1 MRTKQ
6 MKKTGS
12 LLILLLMACLLF
24 GSLFP
29 AALADAA
36 EGTSQAVY
44 DEAGLFTEGQKA
56 SLENEA
62 KKYGEKAKVS
72 YYIVTKNVYRENDFS
87 GYLGDIESYTV
98 DLSEK
103 FYEEVAKTEGNED
116 AVIFTIVIE
125 YDSYEIGGTVDR
137 DSFTDRYADV
147 SGQGYGKERL
157 DDNRCQMVFN
167 QIKSQLSSG
176 DFDGAA
182 EKMMRISCKYMKFRP
197 GVDPSLF
204 IFRLWFQI
212 LLALIVGGVVVGMM
226 VYHSG
231 GKITVNDRTYLDTS
245 TSRILAR
252 RDTYLRTTVTKSK
265 KESSS
270 SGGGGGGHSGGGGG
284 SHGGGHF

>member
-1 MRTKQ
+1 MKMKQ
-6 MKKTGS
+6 LKKHGRVMT
-12 LLILLLMACLLF
+12 LLLMACLLL
-24 GSLFP
+24 GTLFP
-29 AALADAA
+29 AAMADA
-36 EGTSQAVY
+36 EEKTSQAVY
-44 DEAGLFTEGQKA
+44 DDAGLFTEEQKA
-56 SLENEA
+56 SLESYA

-72 YYIVTKNVYRENDFS
+72 YYIVTKNVYLKNDFS
-87 GYLGDIESYTV
+87 GYLGNIESYTEN
-98 DLSEK
+98 LSER
-103 FYEEVAKTEGNED
+103 FYDEVAKADGNED
-116 AVIFTIVIE
+116 AVILTIVIE
-125 YDSYEIGGTVDR
+125 YDSFTIGKKVDP
-137 DSFTDRYADV
+137 DDHTDRYADV

-157 DDNRCQMVFN
+157 DDNRAQMVFN
-167 QIKSQLSSG
+167 KIKPQLSR
-176 DFDGAA
+176 DDYEQAA
-182 EKMMRISCKYMKFRP
+182 EKMMQVSYQYMKFRP
-197 GVDPSLF
+197 GIDPSLF

-252 RDTYLRTTVTKSK
+252 RDTYLRTTVTKTK